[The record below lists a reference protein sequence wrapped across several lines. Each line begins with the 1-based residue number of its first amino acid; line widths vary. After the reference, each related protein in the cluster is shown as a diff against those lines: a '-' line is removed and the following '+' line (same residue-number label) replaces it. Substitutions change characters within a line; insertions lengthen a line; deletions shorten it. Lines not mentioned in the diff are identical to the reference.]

1 MLKYICLALMA
12 IALVGCSTV
21 TYTGKDVTITYTRF
35 FAGSDGIEV
44 VLGDESV
51 AKINKQTIDT
61 ELLNSVLGAILG
73 AAK

>member
-1 MLKYICLALMA
+1 MKYIVVII
-12 IALVGCSTV
+12 IALLLAGCSTV
-21 TYTGKDVTITYTRF
+21 KYVGKDCTITYTRF